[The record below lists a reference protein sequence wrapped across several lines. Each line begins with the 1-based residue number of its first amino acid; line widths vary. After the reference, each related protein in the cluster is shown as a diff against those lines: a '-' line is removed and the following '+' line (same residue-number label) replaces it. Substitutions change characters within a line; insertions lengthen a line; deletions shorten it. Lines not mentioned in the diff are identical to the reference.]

1 MAWWDKDGKSRMAA
15 RTAPDGYTG
24 LSLWDLSGVERIGIA
39 TTMSGNAL
47 TQYMD
52 PSGAARIQIGTTAQG
67 TVELPES
74 PAAPVPDPVVLP
86 QTPPAQAISAFPPP
100 RDRPRD

>member
-1 MAWWDKDGKSRMAA
+1 
-15 RTAPDGYTG
+15 
-24 LSLWDLSGVERIGIA
+24 VERIGIA